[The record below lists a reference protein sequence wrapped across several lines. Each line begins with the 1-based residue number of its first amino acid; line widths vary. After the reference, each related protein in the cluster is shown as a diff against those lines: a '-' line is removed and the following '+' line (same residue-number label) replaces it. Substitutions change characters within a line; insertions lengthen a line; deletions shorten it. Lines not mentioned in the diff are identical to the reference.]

1 MENLIMYDAV
11 SISSTEC
18 DPEFWKSFLGLDRLK
33 WEEGK
38 SRYYDK
44 RLYSSTI
51 SIHYNDKNSIARGTW
66 LEMMGQGCRTFE
78 DFGTGDF
85 ESLFRLVKHDPD
97 NFKITRLDIAF
108 DDHTGLLDLEQLSA
122 DTRNQSYISKFR
134 RWQTVEG
141 SDGRSVN
148 HGSQQSDFYV
158 RIYDKA
164 MERGFEDQHWVRM
177 EFQLRDDRAGEW
189 LRQPQEIGERF
200 AGVLRNYLRY
210 VDPSSDGNRWRWPM
224 KQYWADLIGEA
235 EKISL
240 YVKPGIDYNLSK
252 LDGYVFQQAGN
263 AIAAAMQIYGPK
275 SFESKLK
282 DRNTMG
288 NPKYEK
294 LVDQYRSR
302 PAISGVK

>member
-1 MENLIMYDAV
+1 MYDAV
-11 SISSTEC
+11 SISSTER

-51 SIHYNDKNSIARGTW
+51 SIHYNDKNNPSRGTW
-66 LEMMGQGCRTFE
+66 LEMMGQGCRIFE
-78 DFGTGDF
+78 DLGTGDF
-85 ESLFRLVKHDPD
+85 ESLFCLVKHDPD

-148 HGSQQSDFYV
+148 LGSQQSDFYV

-177 EFQLRDDRAGEW
+177 EFQLRDDRAGKW

-200 AGVLRNYLRY
+200 AGVLKNYLRY
-210 VDPSSDGNRWRWPM
+210 VEPSVDGNRWRWPM
-224 KQYWADLIGEA
+224 KQYWADLIGAA

-252 LDGYVFQQAGN
+252 LNGYVFQQAGN

-275 SFESKLK
+275 SFEEKLN
-282 DRNTMG
+282 DRNTVG
-288 NPKYEK
+288 NPKYDK
-294 LVDQYRSR
+294 LVDLYRR
-302 PAISGVK
+302 GPAIPVAQNGG